1 MLTVTVP
8 KILRNWMLRQIAT
21 IGQNIILD
29 NLYTKQLVYFSS
41 TLHKAGIV
49 QPYFR
54 NKINK

>member
-29 NLYTKQLVYFSS
+29 NLYTKQLVYFS
-41 TLHKAGIV
+41 TLVHCM
-49 QPYFR
+49 
-54 NKINK
+54 